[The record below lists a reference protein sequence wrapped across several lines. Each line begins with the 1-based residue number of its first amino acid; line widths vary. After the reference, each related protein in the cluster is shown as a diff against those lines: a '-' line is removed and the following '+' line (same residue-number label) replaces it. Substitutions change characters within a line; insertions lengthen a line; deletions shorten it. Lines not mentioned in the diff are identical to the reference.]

1 MSTSS
6 SEQTADDAAER
17 DALAVVICTHRR
29 PDALG
34 RLLDRL
40 TECAADAGSLAAVGV
55 VVVDDDPA
63 ASARSTAEARAADF
77 ELGLDYRVTG
87 SGNISVARN
96 TTLEAGSAMAP
107 WLVCIDD
114 DCVPAVDWLSQLV
127 GVRRRTGA
135 DAVCGACDELA
146 PPGAPRWLV
155 DEPFLDELTTG
166 VDGERTTEGHV
177 KNLLLSASFV
187 ASHGVRY
194 DERLGRAGGEDA
206 KFLHELDLAGVDRR
220 FASHAI
226 VREQLPAER
235 ATLRYQLRRRFWFG
249 NTESVTSIENGR
261 ASRLRMLVSGA
272 RQCVRAVVGPFTRL
286 ARRQRPWWRF
296 ALSEL
301 LRGVG
306 RMLGAVGVVVDHR

>member
-1 MSTSS
+1 MS
-6 SEQTADDAAER
+6 ADATDR

-40 TECAADAGSLAAVGV
+40 VECADDAASVAVVGV
-55 VVVDDDPA
+55 VVVDDDPD
-63 ASARSTAEARAADF
+63 ASARATAESRAGAF

-96 TTLEAGSAMAP
+96 TTLEAGAAMAP
-107 WLVCIDD
+107 WVACTDD
-114 DCVPAVDWLSQLV
+114 DCIPAVDWLSQLV
-127 GVRRRTGA
+127 AVRRRTGA

-146 PPGAPRWLV
+146 PPGAPAWLV

-166 VDGERTTEGHV
+166 VDGERTVEGHV
-177 KNLLLSASFV
+177 KNLLLSTEFV
-187 ASHGVRY
+187 ARHGVSY

-206 KFLHELDLAGVDRR
+206 KFLHDLDRAGIDRR

-226 VREQLPAER
+226 VREELTAAR

-261 ASRLRMLVSGA
+261 ASRVRMFVSGA
-272 RQCVRAVVGPFTRL
+272 RQCLRAVLGPFTRL
-286 ARRQRPWWRF
+286 ARGGSPWWRF
-296 ALSEL
+296 AASEL
-301 LRGVG
+301 LRGIG
-306 RMLGAVGVVVDHR
+306 RMLGAVGIVIDHR

>member
-1 MSTSS
+1 MTS
-6 SEQTADDAAER
+6 DAVDR
-17 DALAVVICTHRR
+17 DQVAVVICTYRR
-29 PDALG
+29 PDVLG

-40 TECAADAGSLAAVGV
+40 VECASDAASVATVGV

-63 ASARSTAEARAADF
+63 ASARHAAASRADAF

-96 TTLEAGSAMAP
+96 TTLDAGSEMAP
-107 WLVCIDD
+107 WVACIDD
-114 DCVPAVDWLSQLV
+114 DCLPALDWLTQLV
-127 GVRRRTGA
+127 TVRRRAEA
-135 DAVCGACDELA
+135 DAVCGACEEVA
-146 PPGAPRWLV
+146 PPGAPTWLV
-155 DEPFLDELTTG
+155 EEPFLEALTTG

-187 ASHGVRY
+187 AAHGVRY

-206 KFLHELDLAGVDRR
+206 KFLHELDRAGIDRR
-220 FASHAI
+220 FASHAV

-235 ATLRYQLRRRFWFG
+235 TTLRYQLRRRFWFG

-261 ASRLRMLVSGA
+261 ASRLRMFVSGA
-272 RQCVRAVVGPFTRL
+272 RQCLRAAVGPFTRL
-286 ARRQRPWWRF
+286 ARRSPPWWRF
-296 ALSEL
+296 SLSEL

-306 RMLGAVGVVVDHR
+306 RVLGAVGVVVEHR